1 VEEDPRGLFQDLFRR
16 ITRRAAR
23 RPYHAFTTAFDK
35 EIPADLLG
43 ELLGALKTEDAAT
56 LDDGWRRVLA
66 DRQLPETVVEA
77 SDRILRACSAQDLAD
92 TVVTLLLDHS
102 GSMRGEKILHVGS
115 AVDRIQRLLT
125 GLGIKVE
132 VLGFTTSTW
141 HGGKSRFE
149 WIRRGRPA
157 DPGRLCDL
165 LHIVHRDGDDARPL
179 ADDELRRMLRPDLL
193 KENVDGEALTW
204 AARRIRQRP
213 ERRRILVVISD
224 GASVDDATLA
234 VNPPDYLVKHLE
246 QVIADII
253 ASDDI
258 VFTAVGVGDDIWPF
272 YPYGAKAEDPARLTG
287 EMLGLLERLLT
298 RAPADA

>member
-1 VEEDPRGLFQDLFRR
+1 MEEDPRGLFQDLFRR

-77 SDRILRACSAQDLAD
+77 SDRILRACSAQDLAG

>member
-1 VEEDPRGLFQDLFRR
+1 MEEDPRGLFQDLFRR

-132 VLGFTTSTW
+132 VLSFTTSTW

>member
-1 VEEDPRGLFQDLFRR
+1 MEEDPRGLFQDLFRR